1 MTALPCSGVKNGV
14 GSRHAYLSGKARTVL
29 CFSCMKQIFSHARV
43 TTSRGPQCLYYR
55 RPEQRWRATTPL
67 LPMPPNPTR
76 PQVRRHG
83 LGERATARRSTLP
96 QGPHQGSA
104 ATATAAAYD
113 AADADAADAAVSKEG
128 IDAPVV
134 AVADMSVPRI
144 LAEGA
149 LLGPLGDVGT
159 VAGALRGKIGENLR
173 EMAAA
178 RYVGASDGGGG
189 NSRCPCC
196 CCCCWCCEYM
206 LYFCVRLTR
215 PGAIEPFFSV
225 VFFSFLL
232 PFVWLF
238 FFCFAMYLYHGRCK
252 PGLTSLLFAL
262 PFDAV
267 IHLLENPPHTRFL
280 VGCSSSFMR
289 LAERITALRPWC

>member
-113 AADADAADAAVSKEG
+113 AADADAADAADSG
-128 IDAPVV
+128 CGSGRDSCRRP
-134 AVADMSVPRI
+134 
-144 LAEGA
+144 
-149 LLGPLGDVGT
+149 GT
-159 VAGALRGKIGENLR
+159 FATRSGNSSNTRDKSSSCRRRRRCQQGRDRRTGCRGG
-173 EMAAA
+173 
-178 RYVGASDGGGG
+178 RYVGAQNTSGGGAVGAPWRRGDRCGRSSREDRGESPRDGG
-189 NSRCPCC
+189 CQ
-196 CCCCWCCEYM
+196 
-206 LYFCVRLTR
+206 VRW
-215 PGAIEPFFSV
+215 S
-225 VFFSFLL
+225 
-232 PFVWLF
+232 
-238 FFCFAMYLYHGRCK
+238 
-252 PGLTSLLFAL
+252 
-262 PFDAV
+262 
-267 IHLLENPPHTRFL
+267 
-280 VGCSSSFMR
+280 
-289 LAERITALRPWC
+289 